1 MNAIARAAVLEDS
14 PESFWERFSQYA
26 QIWPVSPEPLGSP
39 VLEVLTPW
47 GVLYVFD
54 RSLTPFA
61 GEKALLIIHGQVE
74 RWEVVSGIP
83 AIEHLGGGRYRVQ
96 GRVEAVLDSRYFL
109 LGLAEAQQEGRLHLV
124 LASSRLPELG
134 APIQAQLASPLMAFR
149 AEASLR

>member
-1 MNAIARAAVLEDS
+1 MNAIARAAILEDS

-54 RSLTPFA
+54 RSLTPFS

-74 RWEVVSGIP
+74 RWEVASEAS

-109 LGLAEAQQEGRLHLV
+109 LDLAGAQQEGRLHLV

-134 APIQAQLASPLMAFR
+134 TPIQAHLASPLMAFR